1 VEPVLQAQKFKFV
14 CPECGAPLD
23 IDKLDKEGRI
33 HILSLEF
40 ENNTPSYMK
49 AGVLCPGCEK
59 LVNPKTVL

>member
-1 VEPVLQAQKFKFV
+1 MK
-14 CPECGAPLD
+14 LD

-33 HILSLEF
+33 HILNIEYESGS
-40 ENNTPSYMK
+40 PSYIK